1 MTTSSQTRGAGAAH
15 SADPGQGASQLSEY
29 CNIAHRAR
37 SRKLVISELYY
48 WFYRHVIPFYYR
60 LTVGYKMQEESAQKV
75 ASLMKRKHP
84 KMSQIHGQIDPGE
97 ELVTKK

>member
-1 MTTSSQTRGAGAAH
+1 MCLIYAARVT
-15 SADPGQGASQLSEY
+15 
-29 CNIAHRAR
+29 NAHRAR

-97 ELVTKK
+97 ELVTEK

>member
-1 MTTSSQTRGAGAAH
+1 MVVSHFAH
-15 SADPGQGASQLSEY
+15 LIRISGDYHQQSGSAT
-29 CNIAHRAR
+29 NAHRAR

-60 LTVGYKMQEESAQKV
+60 LTIGSKNLEESAPKV

-97 ELVTKK
+97 ELVTEK